1 MFYINSHIGT
11 TIPTLYETVE
21 ALKQLDMFMFLEL
34 KSGSPLVRHLT
45 YHEMIMTTVTVT
57 ILLITLFVVDR
68 TYSIETV
75 QRRSISL

>member
-21 ALKQLDMFMFLEL
+21 ALKQLDMYMFLEL
-34 KSGSPLVRHLT
+34 KSGDAIVRYSTH
-45 YHEMIMTTVTVT
+45 HIMIITAVTVT
-57 ILLITLFVVDR
+57 ILTLVIIDH

-75 QRRSISL
+75 Q